1 MSSGVVDNV
10 TDYPDLSDDYMM
22 DGRLFFI
29 SSEADL

>member
-1 MSSGVVDNV
+1 MSSGVVDNM

-22 DGRLFFI
+22 DGRLCF